1 MRLDMLCIASCSV
14 GYWREVLRFLTFR
27 HFASVQHFVRGPS
40 CVQRFVRAHNV
51 RFADFGSE
59 RFRDFVSSICRFR
72 VSASGSRQEMR
83 PVRQGDAA
91 TRAGSGC
98 GNTAHWNSPGVLT
111 IFWLIKQKAEYKVFS
126 FSYKFIRL
134 LFLLEFTNPEIMKYM
149 NVGLATWAIW
159 TAACD
164 PVKVISCSIFS
175 VQIIP
180 LLFPSPSFNSLQ
192 FYETMNVS
200 KTIQNYWLCLSNWSN
215 MIWM

>member
-40 CVQRFVRAHNV
+40 CVQRFVRAHKV

-59 RFRDFVSSICRFR
+59 RFRDFVSAICMFR
-72 VSASGSRQEMR
+72 VSASASRQEMR

-91 TRAGSGC
+91 TRAGLGC

-111 IFWLIKQKAEYKVFS
+111 RFRLIKQKAEYKVFS
-126 FSYKFIRL
+126 FKFIRL

-149 NVGLATWAIW
+149 NVGAGDMGHLDSSLW
-159 TAACD
+159 
-164 PVKVISCSIFS
+164 
-175 VQIIP
+175 
-180 LLFPSPSFNSLQ
+180 PSQ
-192 FYETMNVS
+192 GH
-200 KTIQNYWLCLSNWSN
+200 
-215 MIWM
+215 